1 MCNERQL
8 KILEQWLKVVT
19 EERQDHV
26 YKEIRHMENKAN
38 NWQLGPTCWRRVEER
53 WVKESSQQKSD

>member
-1 MCNERQL
+1 M
-8 KILEQWLKVVT
+8 T
-19 EERQDHV
+19 EEGQDHV
-26 YKEIRHMENKAN
+26 YKEIRHMKNKAN